1 MLLPLISCWW
11 LQACWSHGWNGHVG
25 RQPSTVLP
33 ERKLKFSHKEDFN
46 TWLSAWSVDAPAI
59 SRQVTDHRRRSASL
73 TTTSS
78 PASVALSEPDF
89 WVIDFFGTTCTV
101 SRSISPPHVWAAS
114 PMSRFPA
121 PPYILQGSTVI
132 YLKTFG
138 NSCKAIVCWCVIQC
152 VCVCAP
158 SASAIVLYELNFED
172 STWSFKFGGRGF
184 MTIIPS
190 SDCQLFAVINILN
203 ASEDFD
209 CRSLDNVQ
217 TNETK
222 YSPSQCTLALSS
234 VNRFWN
240 NKHKKPVHIKY
251 KTKNCVQ

>member
-1 MLLPLISCWW
+1 MRRQFQGRWPTIAGDQPLSLPHPLQPLSPWVNQIFGWWMSIFLERPAHCRDLYLLPMY
-11 LQACWSHGWNGHVG
+11 
-25 RQPSTVLP
+25 
-33 ERKLKFSHKEDFN
+33 ERHH
-46 TWLSAWSVDAPAI
+46 P
-59 SRQVTDHRRRSASL
+59 
-73 TTTSS
+73 
-78 PASVALSEPDF
+78 
-89 WVIDFFGTTCTV
+89 C
-101 SRSISPPHVWAAS
+101 
-114 PMSRFPA
+114 
-121 PPYILQGSTVI
+121 PYILQGSTVI

-209 CRSLDNVQ
+209 CRGLDNVQ

-251 KTKNCVQ
+251 KTKITSNRTTGRSVNL